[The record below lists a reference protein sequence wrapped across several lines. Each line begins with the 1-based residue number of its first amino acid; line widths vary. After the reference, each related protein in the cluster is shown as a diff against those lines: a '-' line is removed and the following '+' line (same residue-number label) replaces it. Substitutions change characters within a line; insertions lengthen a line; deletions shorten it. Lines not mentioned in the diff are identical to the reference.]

1 MTPYRCRARTP
12 VFVLGLLVLSAAP
25 ARALQDPLAGLDAY
39 IEAGMR
45 AWNVPG
51 LAIAVVKDDSV
62 IFARGYGVREVGKP
76 DKVDPHTIF
85 AIGSSTK
92 PITAAAVA
100 MLVDAGSIAWDDPA
114 TRYLPRLQL
123 SDPYV
128 TRELTVLDLLT
139 HRSGLPRGD
148 LMWIAGEF
156 DREEL
161 LHRVRFL
168 EPAWSFRS
176 RFGYQNLMYLAAGEV
191 IPAVTGLSWDEFVR
205 ARIFAPLGMSRS
217 STTIRALEGQ
227 TNVAVPHAEIE
238 GTVRPVRWRD
248 AGNVGPAGSV
258 NSSVLDMAQW
268 IRMNLNEG
276 SHRGRALLE
285 PGTVQAMFSPQT
297 VVRREGGWATMAPES
312 RFMAYG
318 IGWFLNDHR
327 GRKVVQHGGNLDG
340 MHALV
345 GMIPDER
352 LGVVILTNL
361 NPHNLTYALMY
372 RIFDAYLGAEPVDWS
387 ARMLAARDS
396 LRARQRARAAEAAR
410 ARAAGTR
417 PSLPLDA
424 YVGRYADR
432 VNGDI
437 VVIREGDSLVLR
449 WGPRQDADLNHWHH
463 DTFEAVWRD
472 PGFLSIFGRSQV
484 TFTLD
489 VRGRVDR
496 VAIPAVGD
504 FERVDDPAT

>member
-1 MTPYRCRARTP
+1 
-12 VFVLGLLVLSAAP
+12 
-25 ARALQDPLAGLDAY
+25 
-39 IEAGMR
+39 
-45 AWNVPG
+45 
-51 LAIAVVKDDSV
+51 
-62 IFARGYGVREVGKP
+62 
-76 DKVDPHTIF
+76 
-85 AIGSSTK
+85 
-92 PITAAAVA
+92 
-100 MLVDAGSIAWDDPA
+100 
-114 TRYLPRLQL
+114 
-123 SDPYV
+123 
-128 TRELTVLDLLT
+128 
-139 HRSGLPRGD
+139 
-148 LMWIAGEF
+148 
-156 DREEL
+156 
-161 LHRVRFL
+161 
-168 EPAWSFRS
+168 
-176 RFGYQNLMYLAAGEV
+176 
-191 IPAVTGLSWDEFVR
+191 
-205 ARIFAPLGMSRS
+205 
-217 STTIRALEGQ
+217 
-227 TNVAVPHAEIE
+227 
-238 GTVRPVRWRD
+238 
-248 AGNVGPAGSV
+248 
-258 NSSVLDMAQW
+258 
-268 IRMNLNEG
+268 
-276 SHRGRALLE
+276 
-285 PGTVQAMFSPQT
+285 
-297 VVRREGGWATMAPES
+297 
-312 RFMAYG
+312 
-318 IGWFLNDHR
+318 
-327 GRKVVQHGGNLDG
+327 